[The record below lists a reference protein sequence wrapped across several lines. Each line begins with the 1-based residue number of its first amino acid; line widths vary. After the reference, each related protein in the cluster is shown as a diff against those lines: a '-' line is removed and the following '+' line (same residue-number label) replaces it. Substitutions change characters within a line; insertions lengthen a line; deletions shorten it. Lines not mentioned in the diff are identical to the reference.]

1 MTTLPGPPSKLQ
13 GNALQ
18 CHIGIRTMKCDCVF
32 CCCCGPTRT
41 VSSYETLVPCSITC
55 EMCSLKGQLSQAKRG
70 GLRNTDATDLM
81 ATVFK
86 AVLDK
91 TSVDPKV

>member
-1 MTTLPGPPSKLQ
+1 MFHVHACTIMFCL
-13 GNALQ
+13 
-18 CHIGIRTMKCDCVF
+18 CFIRA
-32 CCCCGPTRT
+32 RS
-41 VSSYETLVPCSITC
+41 VSHRMLA
-55 EMCSLKGQLSQAKRG
+55 QAKRG

-91 TSVDPKV
+91 TSVDPKVWKR